1 MVKREKSKRFA
12 VRIVK
17 CCRFLQAERQEYVLS
32 KQLMRSGTS
41 IGANIAESVHAQSRR
56 DFVSK
61 INIALKE
68 AGETRYWLEILYE
81 SELIPKEMFD
91 SLSADCD
98 ELARILASTVRTI
111 RQNA

>member
-81 SELIPKEMFD
+81 SELISKEMFD

-111 RQNA
+111 KQNA